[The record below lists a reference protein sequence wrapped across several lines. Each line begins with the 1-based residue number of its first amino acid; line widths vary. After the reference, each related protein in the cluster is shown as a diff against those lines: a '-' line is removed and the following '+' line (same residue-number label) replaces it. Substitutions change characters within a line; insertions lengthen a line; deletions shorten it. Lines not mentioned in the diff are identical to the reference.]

1 MNFLK
6 KSIYPALCA
15 MAFTVTG
22 NGVFAENSAS
32 EIAAIGLTPHPKE
45 FNIGTKTIVIKPPFL
60 ILNDQSAENGYVDW
74 LKYDLKRLFGWNAAE
89 NGAPGVTIEF
99 KHQELNHGN
108 EAYKLELMPDRI
120 IITVSSSDGGYR
132 AVGRLLG
139 IFDSSFV
146 KINQDGSL
154 GCRELK
160 ISDWPDIRQRGMM
173 LQMAFPAGLDAA
185 TRQEI
190 VRRSLDTMVRLGYN
204 FVVMELGGCFES
216 KELALPPKAWSKPEL
231 RELINYAKARGLKV
245 YPAINSIGHL
255 ERAPQ
260 LFVIKDAKGRGV
272 AMDITQPDFHPKFF
286 AMLDDLSE
294 LFGKP
299 EYIHLGTDESNAAF
313 AKLAAQS
320 GRKPAEIYAEFL
332 NKTSEYFISRKIRP
346 VIWHDMLLAPADA
359 SQGEPANG
367 KDTAAVRAG
376 LNKNFVVNY
385 WCYDPVNS
393 YRGLE
398 TLVNSGNELW
408 VSPWN
413 SHPGTRQLIQT
424 SDKLKIGTVMGTTW
438 NGPAQT
444 ASGFVHTAE
453 YAWNAAHKDFTAGYQ
468 AAAVFNRHFNN
479 RPDRIPAT
487 SREIEFTGT
496 AANTG
501 DSKAGAQL
509 SAGGLLFPG
518 NKPITAGQC
527 DLTILTVPADVRKAA
542 TEAGTSVYVL
552 DPQNQAAGVKLDG
565 VDVPRGARQAILYT
579 PNYGTS
585 SRTNPIGLEWVFRN
599 GKIEKFAHGTHHGG
613 NQPISPDGG
622 VISVHD
628 FSGPKS
634 IYLRAEFNIGD
645 PVKFAALK
653 ETSVNTPVEL
663 KADIPPDANG
673 VAVLV
678 SARFIKIGDT
688 ESQGKFI
695 VRYADNSNYT
705 LQLNGDFLQQF
716 NPFPDGYFRRWI
728 ASQDFTLPAA
738 YNPMVVYEWRKT
750 PGRKCPASLTLEVS
764 PAGQKSGF
772 ILISAVSW

>member
-1 MNFLK
+1 MTF
-6 KSIYPALCA
+6 SIRNICSALCA
-15 MAFTVTG
+15 LAFTGIG
-22 NGVFAENSAS
+22 NGVWAGDSVAEFA
-32 EIAAIGLTPHPKE
+32 AAGLTPQPKQ
-45 FNIGTKTIVIKPPFL
+45 FSIGTKAIVIKPPFL
-60 ILNDQSAENGYVDW
+60 IINDRPAESGYIDW
-74 LKYDLKRLFGWNAAE
+74 LKSDLKSLFGWSLAE
-89 NGAPGVTIEF
+89 DGKPGVTIEF
-99 KHQELNHGN
+99 KHQALNHGD
-108 EAYKLELMPDRI
+108 EAYKLEFMPDRI
-120 IITVSSSDGGYR
+120 IITVSSIDGGYR
-132 AVGRLLG
+132 AVGRLLA

-154 GCRELK
+154 GCRELQ
-160 ISDWPDIRQRGMM
+160 ITDWPDIPQRGMM

-185 TRQEI
+185 TRQET
-190 VRRSLDTMVRLGYN
+190 VRRSLDTMARLGYN

-216 KELALPPKAWSKPEL
+216 KEFESLPKAWNSQVL
-231 RELINYAKARGLKV
+231 RGLINYAKARGLKV

-272 AMDITQPDFHPKFF
+272 AMDITKPDFYPKYF
-286 AMLDDLSE
+286 AMLDGLSE

-313 AKLAAQS
+313 ARLAVQS
-320 GRKPAEIYAEFL
+320 GRKPAELYAEFL
-332 NKTSEYFISRKIRP
+332 NRTSEYFTSRKIRP
-346 VIWHDMLLAPADA
+346 VIWHDMLLTPADA
-359 SQGEPANG
+359 NPGEPANG
-367 KDTAAVRAG
+367 KDTASVRSN
-376 LNKNFVVNY
+376 LNKNFVVDY
-385 WCYDPVNS
+385 WSYDPVAS

-398 TLVNSGNELW
+398 TLVNSGNEIW

-413 SHPGTRQLIQT
+413 SHPGTRQLIQA
-424 SDKLKIGTVMGTTW
+424 SNKLKIGTVMGTTW
-438 NGPAQT
+438 DGPAQT
-444 ASGFVHTAE
+444 ATGFVNTAE

-487 SREIEFTGT
+487 TRELEFTGNAVGT
-496 AANTG
+496 NDVKYGT
-501 DSKAGAQL
+501 QL
-509 SAGGLLFPG
+509 SAGGLLFPCSR
-518 NKPITAGQC
+518 PIAAGQC
-527 DLTILTVPADVRKAA
+527 DLTILAAPADVRKAA
-542 TEAGTSVYVL
+542 AETGTAVFVL
-552 DPQNQAAGVKLDG
+552 DPQNQTAGVKLDG
-565 VDVPRGARQAILYT
+565 VDVPRGTRQAILYT
-579 PNYGTS
+579 PEFGTS

-645 PVKFAALK
+645 TVKFAALK
-653 ETSVNTPVEL
+653 ETAINTPVEL
-663 KADIPPDANG
+663 KADIPADANG

-678 SARFIKIGDT
+678 SARFIKIGET
-688 ESQGKFI
+688 GSPGRFI

-716 NPFPDGYFRRWI
+716 NPFPDGHFRRWV
-728 ASQDFTLPAA
+728 ASQDFALPAA

-750 PGRKCPASLTLEVS
+750 PGKSCPTSLTLEIS

-772 ILISAVSW
+772 TVISAVSW